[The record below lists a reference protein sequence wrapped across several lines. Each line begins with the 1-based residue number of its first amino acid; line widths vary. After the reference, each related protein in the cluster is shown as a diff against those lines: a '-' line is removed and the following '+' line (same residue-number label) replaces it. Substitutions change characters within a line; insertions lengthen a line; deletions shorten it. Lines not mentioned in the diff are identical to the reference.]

1 MTLARE
7 GSIARVKVRSA
18 DRNDFLKKPQLH

>member
-7 GSIARVKVRSA
+7 GAIVRAKLRAA